1 MSIRI
6 LRLPEVKSKTG
17 LSKSTI
23 YARISANEFP
33 KPISLGGRAVGWTDQ
48 SILNWIESME
58 RESGKRESRRG

>member
-6 LRLPEVKSKTG
+6 LRLPEVKAQTS

-48 SILNWIESME
+48 SILNWIESRE
-58 RESGKRESRRG
+58 RELEGESVFHE

>member
-6 LRLPEVKSKTG
+6 LRLPEVKAQTS

-48 SILNWIESME
+48 SILNWIESRE
-58 RESGKRESRRG
+58 RDLEEESFKHE